1 MAITNFGELK
11 TAMSNHLNRS
21 DLDSRIPEFIKA
33 GEDLIGQDL
42 RIRAMEAS
50 IPLVL
55 TNTTTDATVGGTGNV
70 ITLTNTTTKTSNTL
84 GDRYGF
90 EVGTIN
96 TSSVTINV
104 DGIGAVAYNKGDG
117 SEALEANDLPV
128 GLNAQAYFDGTRFR
142 NVERGQIP
150 LPSRWLSRR
159 RIYIAGDPNRS
170 LDYQTPENFWSKH
183 LSSAKSKPKA
193 YTVEGEFITFGPAP
207 DSAYFGRL
215 LYWRRFAS
223 LSSNSDT
230 NWIIDNAYPLILN
243 ASLVMACMLIG
254 GHPMMGTWS
263 SMYDHFLEKVKE
275 ADKKDRHGAGGAL
288 VMSSDVPADSR

>member
-1 MAITNFGELK
+1 
-11 TAMSNHLNRS
+11 
-21 DLDSRIPEFIKA
+21 
-33 GEDLIGQDL
+33 
-42 RIRAMEAS
+42 MEAS

-55 TNTTTDATVGGTGNV
+55 TNTITDATVGGTADA

-84 GDRYGF
+84 GDRYAF
-90 EVGTIN
+90 EIGTTN
-96 TSSVTINV
+96 TSTMTINV

-117 SEALEANDLPV
+117 TEGHEANDLPD
-128 GLNAQAYFDGTRFR
+128 GLKAQAYYDGTRFR

-159 RIYIAGDPNRS
+159 RIVIDGDPVRPLTYETS
-170 LDYQTPENFWSKH
+170 ENFWSKY
-183 LSSAKSKPKA
+183 LSSTTAKPKA

-215 LYWRRFAS
+215 LYWRRFAT
-223 LSSNSDT
+223 LSSDSDT
-230 NWIIDNAYPLILN
+230 NWIIDNAFPLILN

-254 GHPMMGTWS
+254 GHPMMGSWS
-263 SMYDHFLEKVKE
+263 AMYDHFLEKVKE

-288 VMSSDVPADSR
+288 VMTSDVPADAR